1 MLVLVVDF
9 FQKLNV
15 GLQVLEHALDLPGV
29 DFIKVPV
36 IKVDLFVEGIDQVLK
51 GVPDILHVLCHANL
65 VMEVHDLGVLNH
77 LHHLINLVVVL
88 FEQLDFLELLWLER
102 DLVFFVQYCVLVD
115 ELFELVDDSLEVR
128 VDHLF

>member
-1 MLVLVVDF
+1 VLVLVVDF